1 MPAGTTLSE
10 ITFIKRHFLSINRE
24 RLRRAQGSLRQ
35 RQRDFLDILP
45 LLFHVNNPLLPGY
58 ISDTTPVGLSDYSPD
73 KRAQEAAKKLNKKF
87 SYKRKALPRYDILSL
102 FLMGSSGTIAHSQKS
117 DFDVWVCH
125 YKNLAPGALSEL
137 QAKAHAIEK
146 WGLHLEMEVHFFFMD
161 PDAFKSGNKNQLT
174 QEGSG
179 SAQHYILLEEF
190 YRTSLLLAGR
200 YPAWWLVP
208 PSSEDRYD
216 EYLTTLKN
224 DGVVRDTEYI
234 DFGAIPQIPAEEFF
248 GAAVWQLFKGIDAPY
263 KSVLKLLLMEV
274 YAYHYPESD
283 LLCQRFKRSIYEGEI
298 NLDQLD
304 PYIMLYHKIAEH
316 LQTRGET
323 ERLDLFRRCFY
334 FKVGEKLGTPD
345 LAHHNNWRGDLMRT
359 LVQSWG
365 WDDAYLST
373 LDTRTYW
380 KINRVLRERKI
391 LTSELTQSYK
401 FLSDFAHSHAQLT
414 SINQQD
420 LNILGRKLYAAF
432 EKKPGKIEVVNCG
445 ISQHLDENHITFHQ
459 AVETSDQDNWSV
471 YIAPLHLV
479 ESGGVLS
486 TKRSSSIVELIAW
499 CHFNELINNGTVIAL
514 HTENSALTI
523 RETKA
528 VLACLQRLFPSS
540 LPSHQSTEADME
552 CFSVPSKATKVALFV
567 NLGIEPMAM
576 QTKLGIHY
584 TSNKTDALSYG
595 GIGENLA
602 LTFDVVTLTNW
613 REILTQRYVGL
624 NGIMK
629 CLGDYI
635 HETPPSK
642 GAPAPI
648 SVFCFSSAHSSTISK
663 RIEELFQNI
672 ITCFYRN
679 AHAQTMQYIMAA
691 EHMYYTLWIEN
702 DILHHKRMESYQDLL
717 NHLATE
723 HASYSP
729 VMIDPQALRGTPL
742 PIISKLNKPDIIQL
756 FYYTDNHHTEIYITD
771 EQGSLYYQNI
781 MSTDS
786 GALIN
791 QFTLFFDA
799 LLPHDLLHSGR
810 KSTKPDGQPET
821 IEVYQ
826 LTKDNAGN
834 FSLAKSAISAHRRA
848 RSYFDIQV
856 TIDKTPGDKLEF
868 TVNCGNAVFTSLAH
882 GNNLFL
888 EVARHVITHRQSGD
902 YYPIY
907 ITRIELP
914 KITNEHGL
922 KHRQTISFLNYKKII
937 ENKLQDALATLGKPS
952 MEHQAANTR
961 RNQTPMS

>member
-1 MPAGTTLSE
+1 MPTGMTASE
-10 ITFIKRHFLSINRE
+10 VTFIKRHFLSINRE

-45 LLFHVNNPLLPGY
+45 LLFHANNPLLPGY
-58 ISDTTPVGLSDYSPD
+58 ISDTTPVGISDYSPD
-73 KRAQEAAKKLNKKF
+73 KRTQEAAKKLNKKF

-102 FLMGSSGTIAHSQKS
+102 FLIGSSGTIAHSQKS

-125 YKNLAPGALSEL
+125 HKSLSPSALSEL

-146 WGLHLEMEVHFFFMD
+146 WGLSLEMEVHFFFMD
-161 PDAFKSGNKNQLT
+161 PGSFKAGNKSELT
-174 QEGSG
+174 KEGSG

-208 PSSEDRYD
+208 PTSEGRYD
-216 EYLTTLKN
+216 EYLAALKDN
-224 DGVVRDTEYI
+224 GIVRETEYV

-283 LLCQRFKRSIYEGEI
+283 LLCQRFKRAIYEGEI

-316 LQTRGET
+316 LQQRGAG

-334 FKVGEKLGTPD
+334 FKVAEKLSAPD
-345 LAHHNNWRGDLMRT
+345 LAHHNNWRRDLMRT
-359 LVQSWG
+359 LVQSWE
-365 WDDAYLST
+365 WDDGYLST

-391 LTSELTQSYK
+391 LTAELTQSYK
-401 FLSDFAHSHAQLT
+401 FLSDFAHRHAQLT

-445 ISQHLDENHITFHQ
+445 ISQHLDENYITFHQ
-459 AVETSDQDNWSV
+459 AAETNYQDNWSV

-479 ESGGVLS
+479 ESGEVLS
-486 TKRSSSIVELIAW
+486 TKRSASIVELIAW

-528 VLACLQRLFPSS
+528 VLACLQRLFPSQPAS
-540 LPSHQSTEADME
+540 SQSAGTAME
-552 CFSVPSKATKVALFV
+552 CFAVPSKATKVALFV

-576 QTKLGIHY
+576 QARLGIHY

-613 REILTQRYVGL
+613 REILTQRYAGL
-624 NGIMK
+624 SGIMK
-629 CLGDYI
+629 YLGDYI

-663 RIEELFQNI
+663 RIDELFQNI

-679 AHAQTMQYIMAA
+679 SHARTIQYIMAA
-691 EHMYYTLWIEN
+691 EHMYYALWVEN
-702 DILHHKRMESYQDLL
+702 DTLHCKRMGAYQDLL
-717 NHLATE
+717 NHLAAE

-729 VMIDPQALRGTPL
+729 AMVDPHALCGTPL
-742 PIISKLNKPDIIQL
+742 PIIFKLDKPGIIQL
-756 FYYTDNHHTEIYITD
+756 FYYTDSYYTDIYVTD
-771 EQGSLYYQNI
+771 EQGSLYYQHI

-786 GALIN
+786 SALIN

-799 LLPHDLLHSGR
+799 LAPHPGE

-821 IEVYQ
+821 IEIHQ
-826 LTKDNAGN
+826 LTKGDAGH
-834 FSLAKSAISAHRRA
+834 FSLAKSAMSVHGRPRN
-848 RSYFDIQV
+848 YFDIQV
-856 TIDKTPGDKLEF
+856 AIDKTHDDKLEF
-868 TVNCGNAVFTSLAH
+868 TVNCGNNTFTSLAH

-888 EVARHVITHRQSGD
+888 EVARHVITHRQSGA

-914 KITNEHGL
+914 EITNEHGL
-922 KHRQTISFLNYKKII
+922 RHRQTISFLNYKKII
-937 ENKLQDALATLGKPS
+937 ENKLQEALAILGKSPL
-952 MEHQAANTR
+952 EHQSANTR

>member
-1 MPAGTTLSE
+1 MPAGTILPEVS
-10 ITFIKRHFLSINRE
+10 FIKRHFLSINRE

-35 RQRDFLDILP
+35 RQRNFLDVLP
-45 LLFHVNNPLLPGY
+45 LLFHVNNALLPGY
-58 ISDTTPVGLSDYSPD
+58 VSDTTPVGISDYSPD
-73 KRAQEAAKKLNKKF
+73 KRAQEAAKKFNKKF

-125 YKNLAPGALSEL
+125 HKNLLPGALSEL

-146 WGLHLEMEVHFFFMD
+146 WGLSLEMEVHFFFMD
-161 PDAFKSGNKNQLT
+161 PDSFKAGNKTALT

-208 PSSEDRYD
+208 PSSEGRYD
-216 EYLTTLKN
+216 EYLATLKN
-224 DGVVRDTEYI
+224 NGVVRDTEYI

-274 YAYHYPESD
+274 YAYHYPDSD

-316 LQTRGET
+316 LQARGET

-345 LAHHNNWRGDLMRT
+345 LAHRTNWRRDVMRT
-359 LVQSWG
+359 LVQSWE
-365 WDDAYLST
+365 WDDGYLST

-391 LTSELTQSYK
+391 LTAELTQSYK
-401 FLSDFAHSHAQLT
+401 FLSDFAHNHAQLT

-445 ISQHLDENHITFHQ
+445 ISQHLDENYITFHQ
-459 AVETSDQDNWSV
+459 TAETSHEDSWSV
-471 YIAPLHLV
+471 FIAPLHLV

-486 TKRSSSIVELIAW
+486 TKRSASIVELIAW
-499 CHFNELINNGTVIAL
+499 CYFNELINNGTVIAL

-528 VLACLQRLFPSS
+528 VLACLQRLFPSQPAS
-540 LPSHQSTEADME
+540 SQNTVTDME
-552 CFSVPSKATKVALFV
+552 CFSSPSKATKVALFV

-576 QTKLGIHY
+576 QAKLGIHY

-613 REILTQRYVGL
+613 REILIQRYVGL

-648 SVFCFSSAHSSTISK
+648 SVFCFSSAHSNTISK

-679 AHAQTMQYIMAA
+679 THSQAMQYILAA
-691 EHMYYTLWIEN
+691 EHMYYTLWVE
-702 DILHHKRMESYQDLL
+702 DDTLHYKRLETYQDLL
-717 NHLATE
+717 DHLATE
-723 HASYSP
+723 HTSYGP
-729 VMIDPQALRGTPL
+729 AMIDPQALRGTPL
-742 PIISKLNKPDIIQL
+742 PIIFTLNKPDIIQL
-756 FYYTDNHHTEIYITD
+756 FYYTDHHHTDIYITD

-791 QFTLFFDA
+791 QLTLFFDA
-799 LLPHDLLHSGR
+799 LIPYHSLHSGK

-821 IEVYQ
+821 IEAYQ
-826 LTKDNAGN
+826 LTKDNTGN
-834 FSLAKSAISAHRRA
+834 FSLTKSAVSAHRRT
-848 RSYFDIQV
+848 RNYFDIQV

-868 TVNCGNAVFTSLAH
+868 TVSCGNAVFTSLEH

-888 EVARHVITHRQSGD
+888 EVARHIITHRQSGD

-914 KITNEHGL
+914 KITNGHGL

-952 MEHQAANTR
+952 TEHQATNTR

>member
-10 ITFIKRHFLSINRE
+10 VTSIKRHFMSINRE

-58 ISDTTPVGLSDYSPD
+58 ISDTTPVGISDYSPD
-73 KRAQEAAKKLNKKF
+73 KRTQEAAKKFNKKF

-117 DFDVWVCH
+117 DFDIWVCH
-125 YKNLAPGALSEL
+125 HKNLPPRALAEL
-137 QAKAHAIEK
+137 QAKAHVIEK
-146 WGLHLEMEVHFFFMD
+146 WGLSLEMEVHFFLMD
-161 PDAFKSGNKNQLT
+161 PDSFKAGNKNALT

-208 PSSEDRYD
+208 PSSEGHYND
-216 EYLTTLKN
+216 YLATLKN
-224 DGVVRDTEYI
+224 TGVIRETEYI

-283 LLCQRFKRSIYEGEI
+283 LLCQRFKRSIYEGGI

-316 LQTRGET
+316 LQERGES

-334 FKVGEKLGTPD
+334 FKVGEKLGAPD
-345 LAHHNNWRGDLMRT
+345 LAHPHNWRRELMRT
-359 LVQSWG
+359 LVESWG
-365 WDDAYLST
+365 WDEAYLST
-373 LDTRTYW
+373 LDTRIHW
-380 KINRVLRERKI
+380 KINRVLRERKT
-391 LTSELTQSYK
+391 LTAELTQSYK
-401 FLSDFAHSHAQLT
+401 FLSDFAHRHAQLT

-445 ISQHLDENHITFHQ
+445 ISQHLDENYITFHQ
-459 AVETSDQDNWSV
+459 TIGANFQENWSV
-471 YIAPLHLV
+471 YIAPLHAV

-486 TKRSSSIVELIAW
+486 TKHSESIVELIAW
-499 CHFNELINNGTVIAL
+499 CHFNELIHNGTVIAL
-514 HTENSALTI
+514 HTANSALTI

-528 VLACLQRLFPSS
+528 VLTCLQRLFPAPSS
-540 LPSHQSTEADME
+540 TPNQGAEPDME
-552 CFSVPSKATKVALFV
+552 CFSMPSKATKVALFV

-576 QTKLGIHY
+576 QAKLGIHY

-613 REILTQRYVGL
+613 REILTQRYTGL
-624 NGIMK
+624 GGILK
-629 CLGDYI
+629 YLNDYI
-635 HETPPSK
+635 RDTPPSQ

-648 SVFCFSSAHSSTISK
+648 SVFCFSSAHSSTIRK
-663 RIEELFQNI
+663 RIEELFENI
-672 ITCFYRN
+672 ITCFYHD
-679 AHAQTMQYIMAA
+679 AHAPTIQYIMAA
-691 EHMYYTLWIEN
+691 EHMYYALWIEN
-702 DILHHKRMESYQDLL
+702 DTLHHKRMDTYQDLL

-729 VMIDPQALRGTPL
+729 VMIDQQALRGTPL
-742 PIISKLNKPDIIQL
+742 PIIFKLNKPGIIQL
-756 FYYTDNHHTEIYITD
+756 FYHTDNYYTDIYVAD
-771 EQGSLYYQNI
+771 EQGSLYHQHI

-786 GALIN
+786 SSLIN
-791 QFTLFFDA
+791 QFSLFFDA
-799 LLPHDLLHSGR
+799 LAIQHPLHSVG
-810 KSTKPDGQPET
+810 KSTKLHDQPET
-821 IEVYQ
+821 IEIHQ
-826 LTKDNAGN
+826 LTKGDGGN
-834 FSLAKSAISAHRRA
+834 FSLAQSAVAAPRRT
-848 RSYFDIQV
+848 RNYFDMQV
-856 TIDKTPGDKLEF
+856 VIEKTPDDKLEF
-868 TVNCGNAVFTSLAH
+868 TVNCGGDTFTSLAY

-888 EVARHVITHRQSGD
+888 EVARHVMAYRQSGA

-914 KITNEHGL
+914 KRTHEHSL
-922 KHRQTISFLNYKKII
+922 KHRQTIRFLNYKKII
-937 ENKLQDALATLGKPS
+937 ENKLQDALATLDKSGTAYQPTNSLLK
-952 MEHQAANTR
+952 
-961 RNQTPMS
+961 